1 MRSNLK
7 CQYYFPKKCKKIF
20 RPCFFP
26 VHGKR
31 FARREEQNRTF
42 SGIEHKQTTKRE
54 KNKKITEIMKNN
66 IDKCDEVM

>member
-7 CQYYFPKKCKKIF
+7 CQYYFPKKCKKNF
-20 RPCFFP
+20 RPCFFH

-31 FARREEQNRTF
+31 LAHRKEQNRTF
-42 SGIEHKQTTKRE
+42 CEIEHKQTTKRE